1 MSAKIAIVAA
11 LEREV
16 KPAIKHWQVVQ
27 REHDGGRFRFFES
40 SMCVLV
46 CGGIGAEA
54 ARRAAEAV
62 IALYEPEQIISLG
75 FAGALDESF
84 RVGDAFIPRIVIDAG
99 DSSISETGVGQG
111 TLLSFG
117 SVVGAQQ
124 KAKLATA
131 YSAQAV
137 DMESAAV
144 ARVAQLHEVRFEAVK
159 AISDEKN
166 LDMPDVD
173 RFVKDGK
180 FCTGR
185 FVAYSAIRP
194 WLWPRVIRLA
204 KNSARATKTLCAWL
218 DQYNRNPEFLE
229 NVPSGLHLIT
239 KRKKT

>member
-1 MSAKIAIVAA
+1 MSPNVAIVAA

-16 KPAIKHWQVVQ
+16 KPAIKRWRISE
-27 REHDGGRFRFFES
+27 REHSSRVFRFYENDR
-40 SMCVLV
+40 CVLV

-54 ARRAAEAV
+54 GRRAAEAI
-62 IALYEPEQIISLG
+62 IALYNPEQIISLG
-75 FAGALDESF
+75 FAGALEESF
-84 RVGDAFIPRIVIDAG
+84 RVGDTFIPRIVIDAG
-99 DSSISETGVGQG
+99 DSSTSETGVGQG

-117 SVVGAQQ
+117 SVATLEQ

-137 DMESAAV
+137 DMEAAAV
-144 ARVAQLHEVRFEAVK
+144 ARVAQLHDVRFQAVK

-166 LDMPDVD
+166 FEMPDLD
-173 RFVKDGK
+173 RFVKDGR
-180 FCTGR
+180 FRATM
-185 FVAYSAIRP
+185 FVAYSAVRP
-194 WLWPRVIRLA
+194 WRWLRVIRLA

-218 DQYNRNPEFLE
+218 NQYNRNPEFLE